1 MTIPDTAA
9 PAITYTIPGIDLL
22 RFDLET
28 FTHRAVLD
36 ATRDAEA
43 VLMLV
48 PTLEQPPRAALE
60 MAARL
65 EALCRG
71 EVETALF
78 ACEGHAIEAGL
89 MRPHRELIT
98 AGLQPFA
105 GVFGFT
111 GHGDRALLVLGIVP
125 KIGQDVRI
133 LAPIDPEA
141 VFATV

>member
-1 MTIPDTAA
+1 MPTPDTTA
-9 PAITYTIPGIDLL
+9 PAVTYTIPGIDLL

-36 ATRDAEA
+36 ATRAAEA

-48 PTLEQPPRAALE
+48 PTLERPPRAALE

-65 EALCRG
+65 DALCRG
-71 EVETALF
+71 EAEPVRF
-78 ACEGHAIEAGL
+78 DCEGHAIEAGL
-89 MRPHRELIT
+89 MRPHRELLA
-98 AGLQPFA
+98 AGLRPVA

-111 GHGDRALLVLGIVP
+111 GHGDRSLLVLGIVP
-125 KIGQDVRI
+125 RTRGEVRI
-133 LAPIDPEA
+133 LAPIDPRA